1 MISASGAV
9 LLVFIALFI
18 AILLFLKFNP
28 NNTANRF
35 HAFINKIINISP
47 TGNSFYKI
55 FITDLILLFLALII
69 VFTLALS
76 SVFTSGAQSI
86 TAFIL
91 FLLFFFSA
99 FSYINSNGDL
109 DLLYGLIVN
118 SEIYSSVINK
128 IKAPGRKISV
138 KSESSPVMNVKA
150 AVPGITENQVKKTI
164 RRTAKKN
171 IRTGKK

>member
-1 MISASGAV
+1 MISASAAA

-18 AILLFLKFNP
+18 AILLFLKFNLHKA
-28 NNTANRF
+28 ANKI
-35 HAFINKIINISP
+35 HAFINKIINIHT

-69 VFTLALS
+69 VLTLALS
-76 SVFTSGAQSI
+76 PVFTLGAQSI

-118 SEIYSSVINK
+118 SEIYASVINK
-128 IKAPGRKISV
+128 IKTPERKISV
-138 KSESSPVMNVKA
+138 KSESSPVINVKT
-150 AVPGITENQVKKTI
+150 AVPGITENQVKKTKK
-164 RRTAKKN
+164 RTAKKN
-171 IRTGKK
+171 IKTGKK